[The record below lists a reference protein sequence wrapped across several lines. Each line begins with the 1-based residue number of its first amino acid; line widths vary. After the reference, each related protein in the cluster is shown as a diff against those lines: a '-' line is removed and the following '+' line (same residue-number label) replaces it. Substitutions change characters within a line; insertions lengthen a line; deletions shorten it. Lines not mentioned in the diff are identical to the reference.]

1 MNYLEAIKDYGEDKL
16 ENDMNNVTMSE
27 NFRDISFGVH
37 SITESLVKSYELDE
51 ENAAVLDDYIFFKVI
66 EKLAV
71 KFAKG
76 GEENE

>member
-37 SITESLVKSYELDE
+37 SITENLVKIYELDE
-51 ENAAVLDDYIFFKVI
+51 ENVAALDNYIFFKVI

-76 GEENE
+76 EEENE